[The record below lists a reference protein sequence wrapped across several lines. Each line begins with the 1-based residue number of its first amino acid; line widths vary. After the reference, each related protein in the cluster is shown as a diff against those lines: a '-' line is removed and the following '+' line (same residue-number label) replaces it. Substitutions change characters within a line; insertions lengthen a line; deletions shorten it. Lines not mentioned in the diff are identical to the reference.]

1 MKRLA
6 ILILAFLM
14 VATLLMGID
23 YFDTE
28 WQPGPGDKTYLRW
41 ETQEG
46 ILYVDSTAK
55 RDSSQILTGF
65 YGADSVR
72 IIRSAVG
79 ATDDVNDY
87 DSIFLEAHTVDW
99 YGNWTLSDTIMKLAV
114 ANVANGL
121 DTVYWAGCR
130 NSPGI
135 AFLIRVVG
143 TSETPD
149 SVQIIVSGV
158 WTH

>member
-6 ILILAFLM
+6 ILTLAFLM
-14 VATLLMGID
+14 VAALLMGID

-41 ETQEG
+41 ETAG
-46 ILYVDSTAK
+46 SILYTGSAAG
-55 RDSSQILTGF
+55 RDSSQVLTRF

-72 IIRSAVG
+72 IVRSAVG
-79 ATDDVNDY
+79 ATDDANDF
-87 DSIFLEAHTVDW
+87 DSIALEAHTVDW
-99 YGNWTLSDTIMKLAV
+99 YGNWALADTIMEQAV

-121 DTVYWAGCR
+121 DTVVWAGCR
-130 NSPGI
+130 LSPGI
-135 AFLIRVVG
+135 AFLIRIVG

-149 SVQIIVSGV
+149 SVQIIVSGI